1 MTPEGFLAS
10 RPARSGLQRSAA
22 MAWARNAI
30 DRLDAR
36 LLLEHVTG
44 CSAATLLAHPEIVLS
59 EGEVDA
65 YVALVMRRQGGEPL
79 AYLTGT
85 AGFMGD
91 LLRVSPA
98 VLVPR
103 PETEELVSWALN
115 CLAEVESPRVADLG
129 TGSGAIA
136 LALAAA
142 RPDAQILAVD
152 VSAEAVAVAEQN
164 RDALGRHHVE
174 LCCASWLTGVVPEP
188 RFDLIV
194 SNPPYIAAADPHLMG
209 DGVRFEPRGALTDE
223 ADGLDAYR
231 ELASQVFPRLKPG
244 GWLLVEHGHDQAEA
258 VAALW
263 VDAGLVT
270 IESRC
275 DLSGNPRMTGGRK
288 PWLTEVPAAGGVP
301 HG

>member
-1 MTPEGFLAS
+1 MSPEGILAS
-10 RPARSGLQRSAA
+10 CPGRSGIQRAAA
-22 MAWARNAI
+22 MTWAQRVI

-44 CSAATLLAHPEIVLS
+44 CSAATLLAHPEQVLRD
-59 EGEVDA
+59 EEVDT
-65 YVALVMRRQGGEPL
+65 YVALVMRRHAGEPL
-79 AYLTGT
+79 AYLTGV

-103 PETEELVSWALN
+103 PETEELVGWALT
-115 CLAEVESPRVADLG
+115 CLTGCESPAIADLG

-136 LALAAA
+136 LALAAV
-142 RPDAQILAVD
+142 RPDAQILAID
-152 VSAEAVAVAEQN
+152 VSPEALAVAEKN
-164 RDALGRHHVE
+164 RDALGRHQITF
-174 LCCASWLTGVVPEP
+174 CCSSWFSGVSAEP

-194 SNPPYIAAADPHLMG
+194 SNPPYIGASDPHLMG
-209 DGVRFEPRGALTDE
+209 DGVRFEPRSALTDE

-231 ELASQVFPRLKPG
+231 ALAEQAVCRLRPS
-244 GWLLVEHGHDQAEA
+244 GWLLVEHGHDQAGA

-263 VDAGLVT
+263 SQAGLID

-288 PWLTEVPAAGGVP
+288 PRNANAAVAPGSR

>member
-1 MTPEGFLAS
+1 M
-10 RPARSGLQRSAA
+10 
-22 MAWARNAI
+22 
-30 DRLDAR
+30 
-36 LLLEHVTG
+36 
-44 CSAATLLAHPEIVLS
+44 
-59 EGEVDA
+59 
-65 YVALVMRRQGGEPL
+65 
-79 AYLTGT
+79 LTG
-85 AGFMGD
+85 
-91 LLRVSPA
+91 V
-98 VLVPR
+98 
-103 PETEELVSWALN
+103 
-115 CLAEVESPRVADLG
+115 
-129 TGSGAIA
+129 
-136 LALAAA
+136 
-142 RPDAQILAVD
+142 
-152 VSAEAVAVAEQN
+152 
-164 RDALGRHHVE
+164 
-174 LCCASWLTGVVPEP
+174 LTGVVPEP

-288 PWLTEVPAAGGVP
+288 PRLTEVPAAGGVP